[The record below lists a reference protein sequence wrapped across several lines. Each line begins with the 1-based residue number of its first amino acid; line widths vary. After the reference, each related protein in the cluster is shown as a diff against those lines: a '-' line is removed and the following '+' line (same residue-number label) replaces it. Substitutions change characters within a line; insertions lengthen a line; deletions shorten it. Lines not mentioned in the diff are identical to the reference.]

1 MKKILVIDDD
11 IQLNEMICE
20 ILTFEGYEIMS
31 ASNGMEGLKLFN
43 KDRPDLVITDIYMPE
58 KEGLETIM
66 EIRQEDKTI
75 KILVISGGCPH
86 MNMSEMFSMAEM
98 FGADAVLPKPF
109 AVEIFLQKVK
119 ELLGES
125 L

>member
-20 ILTFEGYEIMS
+20 ILTFEGYEIKS
-31 ASNGMEGLKLFN
+31 APNGMEGLKLFI

-66 EIRQEDKTI
+66 EIRQADKAI

-86 MNMSEMFSMAEM
+86 LNMSELFAMSEM

-109 AVEIFLQKVK
+109 AIET
-119 ELLGES
+119 LLGKIEA
-125 L
+125 LLVGA